1 MVRILLK
8 SFLTL
13 LARIAGHTVLEEY
26 NCGQADIQYG
36 VTLKGG
42 TIAGSFRNYGPTK
55 NIQECIHNCCMAKKC
70 DVAMMA
76 SSRCYGVH
84 CYNSTMCETVPAV
97 GKPADQDVQIA
108 HVTPKGIVDI
118 GE

>member
-42 TIAGSFRNYGPTK
+42 TIAGSFRNYGPAK

-97 GKPADQDVQIA
+97 GKPADQDMQIA